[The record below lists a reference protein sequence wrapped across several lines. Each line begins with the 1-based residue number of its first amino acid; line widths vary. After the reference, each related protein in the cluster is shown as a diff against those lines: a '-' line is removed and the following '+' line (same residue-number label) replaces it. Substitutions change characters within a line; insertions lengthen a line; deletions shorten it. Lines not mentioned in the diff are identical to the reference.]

1 MPSKPSDE
9 PIQEQ
14 PPAQHQDMQLGFVE
28 LFELAVDPIFA
39 THPKLGLHTS
49 SKFVRQWA
57 KHFSPSAGSASISV
71 PQDWSPF
78 FAAMLLN
85 LGNFIW
91 AKHFMESAAW
101 DIFPA
106 SAGPSWPFVLPQSCP
121 TSKMSSCMAPAFSVS
136 HLEDMVV
143 TDEVIDT
150 SSLV

>member
-1 MPSKPSDE
+1 
-9 PIQEQ
+9 
-14 PPAQHQDMQLGFVE
+14 MQLGFVE
-28 LFELAVDPIFA
+28 LFEPAVDPIFA

-49 SKFVRQWA
+49 SEFVRQWA

-78 FAAMLLN
+78 FSAMLHN
-85 LGNFIW
+85 PGNFIW

-101 DIFPA
+101 DIFSIFSA
-106 SAGPSWPFVLPQSCP
+106 SAGPSRPFVLPQSCP

-150 SSLV
+150 SSPV